1 MRAVLLSLLVACT
14 NPRLATVAPQ
24 TGRQWCVGITT
35 RAGEGTACVATKP
48 HCEKV
53 RQAAID
59 WGAYASVRKIGKC
72 VAMKIEID

>member
-24 TGRQWCVGITT
+24 TGRQWCVAITT
-35 RAGEGTACVATKP
+35 KTGEGTACVTTRT
-48 HCEKV
+48 HCERV

-72 VAMKIEID
+72 VALILKNQ